1 MICIFG
7 PTAVGKTKL
16 AVAVARKVGGEII
29 SADSRQVY
37 RRMDIGTG
45 KDLADYEEVPYHL
58 VDVAEP
64 GEEYNL
70 FRFQQDFI
78 KAYEDILS
86 RERKVVLCGG
96 TGLYIDAVLRRY
108 RLVEAPEN
116 EQLRHELVAHS
127 LEQLVERLAKLRP
140 LHNKTDTE
148 DRERAIRAIEI
159 ALAEDALPDEA
170 GRVPEIEYRAFLL
183 ELSRE
188 MVRERITLRLHE
200 RLKEGMVQEV
210 KGLLTEG
217 VPAERLMA
225 YGLEYRFLTQ
235 YIKEEMSY
243 EEMVKGLELAIHKFA
258 SRQARWF
265 NRMERKGVKFT
276 RLDGR
281 RSLAELVSQVVGEA
295 RTIL

>member
-86 RERKVVLCGG
+86 RGKRVVLCGG
-96 TGLYIDAVLRRY
+96 TGLYVDAVLRRY
-108 RLVEAPEN
+108 RLVQAPEN
-116 EQLRHELVAHS
+116 EQLRRELAALS
-127 LEQLVERLAKLRP
+127 LEQLVARLGKLRP

-148 DRERAIRAIEI
+148 ERERAIRAIEI

-183 ELSRE
+183 ELPRE
-188 MVRERITLRLHE
+188 MVRQRITLRLHA

-210 KGLLTEG
+210 EGLLAEG

-235 YIKEEMSY
+235 YIKEEMSF

-281 RSLAELVSQVVGEA
+281 RGFDELVAQVVEES